1 MTTLPPEDKRPT
13 AEPPEPET
21 SPVRRRRARRTWWT
35 LPTEARH
42 EMAAAVAQRAV
53 PTVDFFLQTVLAA
66 LIWVWALI
74 YDAPAGLL
82 LGALAAPLLRPV
94 VGLSLGIVTGAGG
107 YLARMAGALTVGAT
121 LTFGIGL
128 LGGVASPVFAPL
140 SLTHTLPVVHLSL
153 INGLLLSVGVAWSTW
168 ALARTPHRAA
178 VPGVALAYTL
188 TLPLTAAGFGLA
200 GGYRD
205 LWPAGLV
212 TFGVHFAWAVVLGA
226 AVLLLLGFRPGN
238 LWGYVWGGVALAI
251 AGAAAVWGW
260 PLAAAAPTP
269 ATLPT
274 LTPPPPTVA
283 FAPVPQITPTAPPT
297 VAPTATFTPTATITP
312 SPTLTPSPTPT
323 RTPTPTST
331 PLVAFIQVAESNG
344 AIIRSGPGFDYR
356 KIGGALNGTQVF
368 VLEVGHEADGVLWAK
383 VYVPAEDLTGWVVQK
398 LLLMATPA
406 PRW

>member
-1 MTTLPPEDKRPT
+1 MTTLPPEDKRPLT
-13 AEPPEPET
+13 ETPEEPPT
-21 SPVRRRRARRTWWT
+21 PVRRRRARRAWWT

-107 YLARMAGALTVGAT
+107 YLARMVGALVVGAT

-128 LGGVASPVFAPL
+128 LGGVASAVFAPL
-140 SLTHTLPVVHLSL
+140 SLIHALPAVHLSL
-153 INGLLLSVGVAWSTW
+153 ANGLLLSIGAVWTSW

-178 VPGVALAYTL
+178 IPGIALAYTL
-188 TLPLTAAGFGLA
+188 TLPLTAAGFGLT

-212 TFGVHFAWAVVLGA
+212 TFGAHLAWAVVLGA
-226 AVLLLLGFRPGN
+226 ATLLLLGFRPVN
-238 LWGYVWGGVALAI
+238 RWGYVWGGVALAL
-251 AGAAAVWGW
+251 AGAVAVWGW
-260 PLAAAAPTP
+260 PLATPQSGPLSSFTP
-269 ATLPT
+269 AVPT
-274 LTPPPPTVA
+274 MASTA
-283 FAPVPQITPTAPPT
+283 RPQITPATTPT
-297 VAPTATFTPTATITP
+297 VAPTATFTPTAT
-312 SPTLTPSPTPT
+312 LTPSPTF
-323 RTPTPTST
+323 TPTPTPTYTPTPTPT
-331 PLVAFIQVAESNG
+331 PLVAVIQVAESNG
-344 AIIRSGPGFDYR
+344 AIIRSGPGFNYR
-356 KIGGALNGTQVF
+356 QIGGALNGTQVF
-368 VLEVGHEADGVLWAK
+368 VLEVGHEVDGVLWAK

-398 LLLMATPA
+398 LLIMATPA